1 MGDEPITPIPGLGS
15 GERPVLRD
23 MDDIRAAIAR
33 TPKPA
38 GIEPA
43 VTIELGPC
51 GMGMPVLKTRWA
63 LDELPRGDVVKAVS
77 GHP

>member
-1 MGDEPITPIPGLGS
+1 
-15 GERPVLRD
+15 